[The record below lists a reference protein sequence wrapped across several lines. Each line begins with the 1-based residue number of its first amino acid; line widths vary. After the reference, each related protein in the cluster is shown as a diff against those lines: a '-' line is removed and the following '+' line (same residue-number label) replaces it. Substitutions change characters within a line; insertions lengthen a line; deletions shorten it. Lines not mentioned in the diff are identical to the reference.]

1 MGNSHLYKQWKS
13 RFTFMLFVTPASL
26 FLMLFWLVPIAA
38 AIGISFTDWDYMTS
52 GFQMTGW
59 ANYQGLLK
67 DKAPTPFCLLRRWW
81 FRSWFRVL
89 YWPCWCGLPEGT
101 PYTPLYS
108 SLPGLRRLWL
118 YPLCGPGYLNRMQDW
133 PTSCCI
139 CWACRGLPGCTAL
152 TRL

>member
-13 RFTFMLFVTPASL
+13 RLTFMLFVTPASL

-67 DKAPTPFCLLRRWW
+67 DKAFLGSPFPHPFVCCADGG
-81 FRSWFRVL
+81 SG
-89 YWPCWCGLPEGT
+89 PGLGSYTGPVGVVCRKEHHIL
-101 PYTPLYS
+101 PYTLL
-108 SLPGLRRLWL
+108 SLDYAG
-118 YPLCGPGYLNRMQDW
+118 CG
-133 PTSCCI
+133 CI
-139 CWACRGLPGCTAL
+139 HCVDLDI
-152 TRL
+152 